1 MGKKKNKEPIDE
13 PTVYI
18 GYAEHCDYNGII
30 SHRAFYNKNEFI
42 IGYSEDHSK
51 LGEMIGIPI
60 STNFN
65 IR

>member
-1 MGKKKNKEPIDE
+1 MGKKKFKEPIYE

-18 GYAEHCDYNGII
+18 GYVEDCDKGII
-30 SHRAFYNKNEFI
+30 YHRAFYNKNEFI